1 MRGGERRVPGAQEPT
16 ANREA
21 GEAFDLFDPGFLQH
35 RQGVTPAPTK
45 TNLVFNLRFS
55 PVRRLHMVTVQLPSD
70 CRERLRT
77 SCPNNAVVPFCT
89 Q

>member
-1 MRGGERRVPGAQEPT
+1 MSAGFPARR
-16 ANREA
+16 NRPPIGKPA
-21 GEAFDLFDPGFLQH
+21 KPLTSLIPDFCSTGKVSP
-35 RQGVTPAPTK
+35 PAPTK